1 MNKLTKIGASALAGS
16 LVATAASA
24 GSLSV
29 GGTWEVTGE
38 YTSGSGGAAFKA
50 LSNNGNPFGSKG
62 NLSFSGSGET
72 DWGTASFFMFTTDAQ
87 SGVSSHS
94 QTLDMGDM
102 GTIGF
107 DQGTGAFGIG
117 TIDDKMPTAYEEVW
131 NGTTATTTDILDGN
145 GGSAGV
151 FGYKNTFMDTLVNIE
166 YAPSVGSG
174 DATDGG
180 NSHVASVADGQSLNF
195 ALTNSSLMDG
205 LTVGVG
211 YGETTYDRAAG
222 DVANIDTESTTGF
235 FTYSIGAVTVGYQQS
250 YTSGSVSAAN
260 TTIGANDV
268 EMYGIAFNVN
278 DAFSISYQD
287 YDNTYKKRGSETGDG
302 ITQNASGIQA
312 AYTMGGATLR
322 ISDVSVDNSGG
333 TAGDSED
340 RTEISLLM
348 AF

>member
-38 YTSGSGGAAFKA
+38 YVTGAGSTTYRA
-50 LSNNGNPFGSKG
+50 LSNGGNPFGSKG

-87 SGVSSHS
+87 GGVSSHS
-94 QTLDMGDM
+94 QTLDMGDL
-102 GTIGF
+102 GTVGF

-166 YAPSVGSG
+166 YSPSVGSG

-180 NSHVASVADGQSLNF
+180 NSHVASVADGTSLNF

-211 YGETTYDRAAG
+211 YGETSYDLPST
-222 DVANIDTESTTGF
+222 DVTTGD
-235 FTYSIGAVTVGYQQS
+235 TQSTVGYVNYSFGPVTVGTTQS
-250 YTSGSVSAAN
+250 YTSGSVNASGVN
-260 TTIGANDV
+260 IGANEV
-268 EMYGIAFNVN
+268 AIYGIAFNVN
-278 DAFSISYQD
+278 DNLSVSYND
-287 YDNTYKKRGSETGDG
+287 YENKFLKRGSQGDVTQDMDG
-302 ITQNASGIQA
+302 IQI

-322 ISDVSVDNSGG
+322 ISDASVDNAGG
-333 TAGDSED
+333 TTGNSED
-340 RTEISLLM
+340 RTEVSLLM

>member
-38 YTSGSGGAAFKA
+38 YTDGSGASTYKA

-180 NSHVASVADGQSLNF
+180 NSHVASEADGTSLNF

-211 YGETTYDRAAG
+211 YGETEYDRAAG

-235 FTYSIGAVTVGYQQS
+235 FTYAIGAVTVGYQQS
-250 YTSGSVSAAN
+250 YTSGSASATN

-278 DAFSISYQD
+278 DALSISYQD

-302 ITQNASGIQA
+302 ITQNISGIQA

-333 TAGDSED
+333 TSGNSED